1 MPWLQMITLNENI
14 NFFTVPKGSFALLC
28 DTTMFL
34 ALSMMPSFALYMFS
48 LSLGPLLPEDLDV
61 RGIPVEQGRQLT
73 ISLSGKILNIL

>member
-1 MPWLQMITLNENI
+1 
-14 NFFTVPKGSFALLC
+14 
-28 DTTMFL
+28 MFL
-34 ALSMMPSFALYMFS
+34 ALLMMPSFALYMFL